1 MLLQISLKIYDEGGV
16 KVGQEFKDLWRHRIE
31 AWVWEAPA
39 QGGQHAR
46 DFQLPP
52 EQRPLLDDNPAN
64 DLVFDAQLIHEVN
77 FSLDND
83 VDIVMEFSADIPD
96 HGVLP
101 TIALE
106 KACMGHEFKVVEQF
120 RDKSIVELRGV
131 RARGVP
137 WDARV
142 LRHCSWWGIRAALLN
157 FKVCLEEERRSAFTC
172 QGLGCT
178 QGLRSEITSFGEKWK
193 WLKKSSRKFLWFLLI
208 LSVYTMSM
216 LLLAS
221 ASPDVSGDFLFYT
234 ICVYSLR

>member
-96 HGVLP
+96 HVVLP

-157 FKVCLEEERRSAFTC
+157 FKVCLEEEICFYLSRTWVHTRIEVRDNFF
-172 QGLGCT
+172 
-178 QGLRSEITSFGEKWK
+178 RWK
-193 WLKKSSRKFLWFLLI
+193 VEVIKEEFKKISMI
-208 LSVYTMSM
+208 LVNS
-216 LLLAS
+216 
-221 ASPDVSGDFLFYT
+221 
-234 ICVYSLR
+234 